1 MKAWAVVKWSLG
13 VCGLWSAAGVAMA
26 SCVQSGQAFDS
37 TLPIQVGA
45 ITVGRD
51 VPLGAVVYRQ
61 SYNTKGSL
69 QITCSAAPAS
79 MSVVGSVTSAP
90 KPLSTWSSA
99 PYAGKVYETGV
110 PGLGVALTNAS
121 GNFPYMTAAGKPGCT
136 AVAGGCAIAT
146 DANSQFDMVIIK
158 TGEVTPGSVTA
169 SNLPAVAASMTLDG
183 VSFDLFHVR
192 MTGAVNVISRTC
204 QTPDV
209 AVDMGVH
216 KLSEFSGLN
225 STTGLKAFEIQLL
238 NCPAFQGTYQ
248 TTGPAWDQTNG
259 SATSVGAKNANSIQF
274 RLDPTRPAL
283 SQASGIVDITPT
295 AQGNVPAAG
304 GVGVQIFGP
313 SNSPI
318 PLGTYVSSGIT
329 PLAVEGAAYGIPL
342 SAQYIQTADTVTA
355 GPANATVTFTLEYQ

>member
-1 MKAWAVVKWSLG
+1 MKPWAVVKWSLG
-13 VCGLWSAAGVAMA
+13 VCGLWSMAGFAMA
-26 SCVQSGQAFDS
+26 SCVQSGQAFDG
-37 TLPIQVGA
+37 TLPIQIGN

-61 SYNTKGSL
+61 SYNAKGSL
-69 QITCSAAPAS
+69 QIACSSAPDT
-79 MSVVGSVTSAP
+79 MSVLGNVTSAP

-121 GNFPYMTAAGKPGCT
+121 GNFPYVVTAGKPGCP
-136 AVAGGCAIAT
+136 AVAGGCTVAT
-146 DANSQFDMVIIK
+146 DAISQFDMVIIK
-158 TGEVTPGSVTA
+158 TGEVTPGAVLA
-169 SNLPAVAASMTLDG
+169 SNLPTVEATMTLDG
-183 VSFDLFHVR
+183 VAFEMFRVR

-209 AVDMGVH
+209 SVDMGVH

-225 STTGLKAFEIQLL
+225 STTGLKTFEIKLL

-248 TTGPAWDQTNG
+248 TTGPAWDETKG
-259 SATSVGAKNANSIQF
+259 SATSVGAKSANTIQF

-283 SQASGIVDITPT
+283 SQASGIVDINPT
-295 AQGNVPAAG
+295 TLGSIASAG
-304 GVGVQIFGP
+304 GVGLQIIGP
-313 SNSPI
+313 SNSPL

-329 PLAVEGAAYGIPL
+329 PLAVEGAAYSIPL

-355 GPANATVTFTLEYQ
+355 GQANATVTFTLEYQ